1 MIIREYDE
9 QCEKIIAQIL
19 DKYFYPEL
27 KNIQTWERISTK
39 ELQVKGTDV
48 VFSRDDGIHFI
59 DEKAAVKYLNLET
72 FALELSFLN
81 KSGKLCVGWFLDK
94 RKINDYFVFVWIN
107 QLNHEK
113 IIDISSVKEID
124 VALVKKDDI
133 IDYLVSL
140 GWTLEKLGLK
150 MQQIREQS
158 NVNMGNIK
166 QYGCK
171 FAFSQQLIEKPINIL
186 LPKQKYI
193 ELAEFY
199 KHIIINE

>member
-1 MIIREYDE
+1 MVIREYDE
-9 QCEKIIAQIL
+9 YCEKIIAQIL
-19 DKYFYPEL
+19 DKHFYPTL
-27 KNIQTWERISTK
+27 KNAQTWERISNK

-48 VFSRDDGIHFI
+48 VFSSNDGVHFI
-59 DEKAAVKYLNLET
+59 DEKAAVKFLNLET

-107 QLNHEK
+107 RLNHEK
-113 IIDISSVKEID
+113 IIDISSIKEID
-124 VALVKKDDI
+124 VALVKKENI
-133 IDYLVSL
+133 VKYLVSL
-140 GWTLEKLGLK
+140 GWTMKKLELK
-150 MQQIREQS
+150 MQQIREES

-193 ELAEFY
+193 ELADVY
-199 KHIIINE
+199 QRIVID